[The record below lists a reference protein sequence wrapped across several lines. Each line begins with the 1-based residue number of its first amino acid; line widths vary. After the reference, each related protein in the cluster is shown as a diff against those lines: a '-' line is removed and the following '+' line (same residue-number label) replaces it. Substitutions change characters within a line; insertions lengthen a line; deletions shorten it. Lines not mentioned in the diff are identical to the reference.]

1 MATTPDK
8 TTGSSEPKP
17 GSKKGA
23 AQNIPARLA
32 RVEGQ
37 VRGIAKMVDEK
48 RYCIDILT
56 QVAAVHEALRAVSRE
71 IVQNHMTSCVAR
83 AMRSGDATEAER
95 VSREMSELL
104 DRFTR

>member
-1 MATTPDK
+1 MATK
-8 TTGSSEPKP
+8 TTGTTSSAKAPV
-17 GSKKGA
+17 SV
-23 AQNIPARLA
+23 PARLA
-32 RVEGQ
+32 KVEGQ
-37 VRGIAKMVDEK
+37 VRGIAKMVEEK

-83 AMRSGDATEAER
+83 AMRSGDAAEAER

>member
-1 MATTPDK
+1 MPVKPGA
-8 TTGSSEPKP
+8 TTGST
-17 GSKKGA
+17 KGA
-23 AQNIPARLA
+23 AGTAKTTTGVPARLA
-32 RVEGQ
+32 KVEGQ
-37 VRGIAKMVDEK
+37 VRGIAKMVEEK

-71 IVQNHMTSCVAR
+71 IVQEHMTSCVAR